1 MDIKAVNN
9 KYVFNLSEETV
20 ELIVVSDTITINVL
34 ETVVVDFK
42 HPFKLH
48 REGRTQRIDPDDKDG
63 VGDVFCVLHEPVE
76 HVHVTSEGEIA
87 VVFSNGVRLESGA
100 HPQHESW
107 TLRTKSGVHLACLP
121 GGGLSEEWGDHGV
134 PRERAQ

>member
-1 MDIKAVNN
+1 MDIRVVDNG
-9 KYVFNLSEETV
+9 YVFGLSEETV
-20 ELIVVSDTITINVL
+20 ELIVVSDIITINIL
-34 ETVVVDFK
+34 ETVIVDFK
-42 HPFKLH
+42 HPFRLH
-48 REGRTQRIDPDDKDG
+48 REERTQRIDPDDKYA
-63 VGDVFCVLHEPVE
+63 VGDAFCVLHEPVE
-76 HVHVTSEGEIA
+76 HVHVTSEGDID

-134 PRERAQ
+134 PTEHA